1 MEMSSATSARS
12 VNRDAIWKTALWY
25 RSNAERAE
33 RIRYGGTI
41 NERRFMGQD
50 DRIAGL
56 VRQIEAAKK
65 RERVAM
71 TAGQL
76 TALQRQGA
84 SELHS
89 LCARFV
95 ESVNRRLS
103 GGLLELSPPVYEP
116 GMFQPSGVNLF
127 QVGSDGREIH
137 VAFQAARDL
146 VSTEKFLIPYVLEG
160 EVRAFNQQML
170 DRFEVRSRLLFYC
183 LEEDRA
189 VWRFFDW
196 RTRHTGL
203 FGAELL
209 LSLME
214 SLFA

>member
-1 MEMSSATSARS
+1 
-12 VNRDAIWKTALWY
+12 
-25 RSNAERAE
+25 
-33 RIRYGGTI
+33 
-41 NERRFMGQD
+41 MGQD

-76 TALQRQGA
+76 GALQRQGA

-89 LCARFV
+89 ICARFI
-95 ESVNRRLS
+95 ESVNSRLS
-103 GGLLELSPPVYEP
+103 GAVIELSPATYEP
-116 GMFQPSGVNLF
+116 GMFRPSGTNLF

-137 VAFQAARDL
+137 IAFQAAREL
-146 VSTEKFLIPYVLEG
+146 ASTEKFLIPYVLEG

-170 DRFEVRSRLLFYC
+170 ERFEVRSRLVFYC
-183 LEEDRA
+183 LEEDGA
-189 VWRFFDW
+189 SWRFFDW

-203 FGAELL
+203 FGEDLL
-209 LSLME
+209 LTLME
-214 SLFA
+214 GLFA